1 MPQTNNINSLVSK
14 VQDAS
19 IVLFKV
25 SCTYMAP
32 YFKRVRRIIYYAI
45 SFCINKAKEACIT
58 YSVGYAKAPH
68 CPSSKG

>member
-19 IVLFKV
+19 IVIFKV
-25 SCTYMAP
+25 S
-32 YFKRVRRIIYYAI
+32 FIYPTLREYAELSI
-45 SFCINKAKEACIT
+45 MPSLSVSTKTKEACIT
-58 YSVGYAKAPH
+58 YSVGYAKALH